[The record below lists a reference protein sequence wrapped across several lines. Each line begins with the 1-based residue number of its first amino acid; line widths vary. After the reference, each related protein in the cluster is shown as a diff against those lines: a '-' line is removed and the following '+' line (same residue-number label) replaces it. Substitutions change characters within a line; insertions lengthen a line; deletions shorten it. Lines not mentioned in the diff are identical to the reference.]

1 MTCFW
6 DGILKGLS
14 NEDFNRVFNINKPN
28 NRGLVKLLIDN
39 NSKETKN
46 ITWNGDIFTNKQIEE
61 NYEHIKNF
69 DINSIKKGYLCSVC
83 DPFLILIS
91 KLFNVNINHRYCGH
105 LMKYRITNPIKTL
118 NFSSNTGHFTCM

>member
-69 DINSIKKGYLCSVC
+69 DINSIKKGYL
-83 DPFLILIS
+83 
-91 KLFNVNINHRYCGH
+91 
-105 LMKYRITNPIKTL
+105 
-118 NFSSNTGHFTCM
+118 